1 MKYKNL
7 KYDVYCSRV
16 DQNLNL
22 SEMRKEMEYQLESA
36 NQDKTEQKEI
46 ENINVENTIIKSTQ
60 HQNISVTDKAL
71 DNSEINMANKV
82 SSLIEGSDYD
92 FDTLNRKISADTI
105 IDRTKLDEA
114 LSTFNDGNELTTK
127 FNENN
132 HMIANT
138 VDLTVKNDGTA
149 TNTEH
154 SVDND
159 LNDLNTELPKK
170 FVFLKSVGRHF
181 ALVSKFLYIILS
193 LNNFLY

>member
-1 MKYKNL
+1 
-7 KYDVYCSRV
+7 
-16 DQNLNL
+16 
-22 SEMRKEMEYQLESA
+22 MRKEMEYQLESA

-46 ENINVENTIIKSTQ
+46 ENIDVENAIAKSTQ
-60 HQNISVTDKAL
+60 RQNISVTDKAH
-71 DNSEINMANKV
+71 DNSEINIANKI
-82 SSLIEGSDYD
+82 SSLIEGGDYD

-114 LSTFNDGNELTTK
+114 LSTFNTGNELTTT
-127 FNENN
+127 FDENN
-132 HMIANT
+132 HVISNT
-138 VDLTVKNDGTA
+138 INLTVKNDGTD

-181 ALVSKFLYIILS
+181 AVVSNIFIL
-193 LNNFLY
+193 F

>member
-1 MKYKNL
+1 
-7 KYDVYCSRV
+7 
-16 DQNLNL
+16 
-22 SEMRKEMEYQLESA
+22 MRKEMEYQLESA

-46 ENINVENTIIKSTQ
+46 ENIDVENAIAKSTQ
-60 HQNISVTDKAL
+60 RQNISVTDKAH
-71 DNSEINMANKV
+71 DNSEINIANKI
-82 SSLIEGSDYD
+82 SSLIEGGDYD

-114 LSTFNDGNELTTK
+114 LSTFNTGNELTTT

-132 HMIANT
+132 HMITNT
-138 VDLTVKNDGTA
+138 TDLTVKNDGTA

-181 ALVSKFLYIILS
+181 AVVSNRFILFHHS
-193 LNNFLY
+193 LIFCTIFFA